1 MYFYDKFWYY
11 YNLLQKFGMYTN
23 WKKGITLPPSGVW
36 PTFTLDLDGED
47 FFMKLVLSPTRRKG
61 NTKTANSRLM
71 QRMYQCLLLFFFLY
85 AYLCLLSSVVIYQ
98 YNILALEHQFSP
110 GKYWNPYSLNLI
122 IIKYA
127 LKKYAVNVISSM
139 QTDLYTSEIL
149 SSVGL

>member
-1 MYFYDKFWYY
+1 MYFYDTITIYCKSLECIPTEKKE
-11 YNLLQKFGMYTN
+11 LLCHPQVFGPHSHLIWME
-23 WKKGITLPPSGVW
+23 KI
-36 PTFTLDLDGED
+36 
-47 FFMKLVLSPTRRKG
+47 FFMKLVLSPTHRKG